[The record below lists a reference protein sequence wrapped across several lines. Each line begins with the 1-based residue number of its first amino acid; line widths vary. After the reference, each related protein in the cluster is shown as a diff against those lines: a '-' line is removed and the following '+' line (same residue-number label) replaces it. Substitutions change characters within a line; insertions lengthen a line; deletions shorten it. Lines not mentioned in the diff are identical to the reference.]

1 MDLWKISLIVE
12 DKYKNIFL
20 EHVETIDGYVSSSL
34 FDIKK
39 SFTTP
44 KLKKKVNLINDNLG
58 GFHQNEYWSLEILV
72 NQKPQHDVIKKIIN
86 SLVQELKIEKYLLQ
100 DVINTKEKKKT
111 LFI

>member
-39 SFTTP
+39 SFTAP

-58 GFHQNEYWSLEILV
+58 GFYQNEYWSLEILV

-86 SLVQELKIEKYLLQ
+86 ALVQELKIEKYLLQ